1 MAGLRDTLE
10 LLSNEIGPS
19 GREKAV
25 RNRLREMFSDPSD
38 RFSVDALGNAYVY
51 RTGAGD
57 EPRLRVLVAAHMDEV
72 GFIVTR
78 VEKSGLLRFEPV
90 GGLDARQLLAKRVLI
105 GDDRVPGVIGA
116 QPPHLLDDDDERR
129 APKME
134 SLAIDIGAASEA
146 EARAKVSEGDYG
158 AFATRFSVLSGEDSP
173 GLAGGPAGG
182 PAGASWPT
190 VLGKAFDDR
199 AGCSVLVE
207 LLRTSYPVDLIGAF
221 TVQEEVGLRGAR
233 VAAHREAPD
242 AAIVLEGTVCDDL
255 PLPEDEDETPVTRLG
270 GGPAVTLMDRRHVSH
285 PGLLRLLE
293 ETAAAE
299 KIAIQYKSPGI
310 GATDAGALHLAH
322 EGVPAITVATP
333 CRYIHGPAAILNLND
348 LHATFAL
355 VGAALRRLT
364 RDYLTFDR

>member
-1 MAGLRDTLE
+1 MTGLRDTLE

-25 RNRLREMFSDPSD
+25 RNRLRELFSDSSD

-51 RTGAGD
+51 RSGIGE

-90 GGLDARQLLAKRVLI
+90 GGLEARQLLAKRVLI

-129 APKME
+129 VPKME

-146 EARAKVSEGDYG
+146 EAKAKVSEGDYG
-158 AFATRFSVLSGEDSP
+158 AFATRFSVLSEQDS
-173 GLAGGPAGG
+173 
-182 PAGASWPT
+182 SPT

-207 LLRTSYPVDLIGAF
+207 LLRQGYPVDLIGAF

-233 VAAHREAPD
+233 VAAFREKPD
-242 AAIVLEGTVCDDL
+242 AAIILEGTVCDDL
-255 PLPEDEDETPVTRLG
+255 PRPEEEDETPVTRLG
-270 GGPAVTLMDRRHVSH
+270 GGPAVTLMDRGHVSH
-285 PGLLRLLE
+285 PGLLRLLQ

-299 KIAIQYKSPGI
+299 GIAIQYKAPGI
-310 GATDAGALHLAH
+310 GATDTGAVHLAH
-322 EGVPAITVATP
+322 EGGPAIAVATP

-348 LHATFAL
+348 LDATFAL

-364 RDYLTFDR
+364 RDYLAFAL

>member
-25 RNRLREMFSDPSD
+25 RNRLRELFPDPSD

-51 RTGAGD
+51 RAGTGE

-72 GFIVTR
+72 GFMVTR

-90 GGLDARQLLAKRVLI
+90 GGLDARQLLAKRVVI

-116 QPPHLLDDDDERR
+116 QPPHLLDEEDERR
-129 APKME
+129 VPKME
-134 SLAIDIGAASEA
+134 SLAIDIGAVSDT

-158 AFATRFSVLSGEDSP
+158 AFATRFSVLSEQESP
-173 GLAGGPAGG
+173 G
-182 PAGASWPT
+182 PAGAGWPT

-207 LLRTSYPVDLIGAF
+207 LLRDRYPVDLIGAF

-233 VAAHREAPD
+233 VAAFREAPD

-255 PLPEDEDETPVTRLG
+255 PLPEEEDDTPVTRLG

-299 KIAIQYKSPGI
+299 NIAIQYKAPGI
-310 GATDAGALHLAH
+310 GATDAGAVHLAH
-322 EGVPAITVATP
+322 AGVPAITVATP